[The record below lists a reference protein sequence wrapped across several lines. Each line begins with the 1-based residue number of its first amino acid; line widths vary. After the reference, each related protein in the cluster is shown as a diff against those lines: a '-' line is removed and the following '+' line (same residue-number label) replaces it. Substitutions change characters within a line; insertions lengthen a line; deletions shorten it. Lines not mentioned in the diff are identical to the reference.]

1 MQETYKAIDNK
12 LFVFGMQPFDIVL
25 ILVGFLFVHG
35 IISSLMVDVIY
46 VILAV
51 FVAKKV
57 RNRPENIFVCLYLYF
72 ITPPELVVESYEF
85 INNLENIEGKK

>member
-1 MQETYKAIDNK
+1 MLKTYKAIDNK

-35 IISSLMVDVIY
+35 IISSLIVDVIY

-72 ITPPELVVESYEF
+72 ITPPELVVESYESV
-85 INNLENIEGKK
+85 NTLENIEGKK